1 MELGIGRDGR
11 QASFR
16 VETTGGA
23 ELLVDTGGYLR
34 PVYLLRRIPQPW
46 SPFGDRHVCARALGW
61 IDTRRP
67 EPLDAQ
73 ALAFAR
79 EGGVA

>member
-1 MELGIGRDGR
+1 MAQQR
-11 QASFR
+11 SFR
-16 VETTGGA
+16 VETAGGA

-46 SPFGDRHVCARALGW
+46 SPFGDRHVCERALGW
-61 IDTRRP
+61 IDTRLP
-67 EPLDAQ
+67 VPLAEQ

-79 EGGVA
+79 QGGVE